1 MRGLQVLLDRFFST
15 PAGTPVRADN
25 GSIDAPQFLVDFASI
40 DGVRPQAVENLVER
54 PIGVPRVEQA
64 VHRFPR
70 RELVFGQVSPGR
82 TGSQHPKDRIDNRSS
97 TASAVDRSWREVE
110 TNPQSIPIV
119 HPSTDVEA
127 WPHPPW
133 HWNWSTQRIMC

>member
-1 MRGLQVLLDRFFST
+1 MRGLQVPWDRFFST

-40 DGVRPQAVENLVER
+40 DGVRPQTVENPVER

-70 RELVFGQVSPGR
+70 RVLDFGQVSPGR
-82 TGSQHPKDRIDNRSS
+82 SGAQHPKDRIDNRSS
-97 TASAVDRSWREVE
+97 TGRRSPGLGGRWKQIRDQFPLFIRQPMARHGL
-110 TNPQSIPIV
+110 TLRGIGNS
-119 HPSTDVEA
+119 
-127 WPHPPW
+127 PH
-133 HWNWSTQRIMC
+133 NG